1 MSREGGGPNGPDNGE
16 DVAADD
22 DWPPFE
28 DDQSDRSDWNLE
40 ERQEELERKEGV
52 LKKKEEELRNRE
64 RELNKRKRELDNREQ
79 EVLERREEIVEE
91 RERLEEKE
99 SELESREQ
107 EIQEQASQLEGREQ
121 ELQSLSEKID
131 EKLSE
136 AGGGGGGTR
145 YTKRPLRA
153 GGVLLGVLGLFS
165 VLGAFLILL
174 SGGYLTSLTNSI
186 NAVTGAGLDP
196 GLFDSNFATGMAV
209 VMLLAA
215 IVEFVA
221 GVFAIRGQF
230 WLFTVAA
237 AIIGMMIFI
246 PVGIVFVLND
256 FLLPGLL
263 AIVFLLPLGIAAT
276 FFLGVGEGQFG

>member
-1 MSREGGGPNGPDNGE
+1 MSREGGGPNGSDDGE
-16 DVAADD
+16 DVATED

-28 DDQSDRSDWNLE
+28 EDQGDRSDWNLE
-40 ERQEELERKEGV
+40 ERQQELERKEEV
-52 LKKKEEELRNRE
+52 LKRKEEELRNRE
-64 RELNKRKRELDNREQ
+64 RELNKRKRDLDNREQ

-91 RERLEEKE
+91 RERLEEME
-99 SELESREQ
+99 SELEGRET

-121 ELQSLSEKID
+121 EIESLSEKID

-136 AGGGGGGTR
+136 AGGGGGQR
-145 YTKRPLRA
+145 FSKRPLRA
-153 GGVLLGVLGLFS
+153 GGTLLGILGVFS
-165 VLGAFLILL
+165 VLGAFLIFL
-174 SGGYLTSLTNSI
+174 SGGYLTALTSSI
-186 NAVTGAGLDP
+186 NSATGAGIDAN
-196 GLFDSNFATGMAV
+196 LFESSFATGLAV
-209 VMLLAA
+209 IMLLAA
-215 IVEFVA
+215 MVEFVA

-230 WLFTVAA
+230 WMFTVAA

-276 FFLGVGEGQFG
+276 FFLGVGEGRFR